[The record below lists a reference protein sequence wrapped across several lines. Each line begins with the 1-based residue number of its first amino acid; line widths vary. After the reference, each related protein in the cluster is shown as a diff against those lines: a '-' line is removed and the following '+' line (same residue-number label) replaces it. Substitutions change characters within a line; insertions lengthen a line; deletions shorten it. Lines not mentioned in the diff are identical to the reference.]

1 MTTEVIVTQQ
11 FCGPPNS
18 GNGGYVCGLMAGALD
33 GTVTGILRAPV
44 PLNSPLTLSAEDGM
58 ARLVARDGTL
68 VAEAQAADPG
78 QLPTMPPAPGLEAA
92 RLAGKEFVG
101 LKRMFHPICFTCG
114 TDQAEGFGLRVFVGP
129 VGEPSKGEVAGVWTP
144 HPSFA
149 GEDGL
154 TRLEVVWAA
163 LDCPGSVAWVER
175 ESGGGLLG
183 TMTGLVSRRPAP
195 GEPCIVTAFPIEA
208 SGRKRISA
216 TALFSAEGELLA
228 QSRQIWIVRAPAPA

>member
-18 GNGGYVCGLMAGALD
+18 GNGGYVCGLMAKAFG
-33 GTVTGILRAPV
+33 GTVTGVLRAPI
-44 PLNSPLTLSAEDGM
+44 PLDTPLKLSVEGGMVRILGGHGAVIAE
-58 ARLVARDGTL
+58 ARQSDPAALPAMGPPPSLDAARQAARD
-68 VAEAQAADPG
+68 
-78 QLPTMPPAPGLEAA
+78 
-92 RLAGKEFVG
+92 FIG

-114 TDQAEGFGLRVFVGP
+114 IDQAEGFGLRVFVSP
-129 VGEPSKGEVAGVWTP
+129 VGPASDGEVAGVWTP

-149 GEDGL
+149 ADDGL

-183 TMTGLVSRRPAP
+183 TMTCQVLRRPSP
-195 GEPCIVTAFPIEA
+195 DEPCIVTARPIEA
-208 SGRKRISA
+208 SGRKRVAA

-228 QSRQIWIVRAPAPA
+228 RSHQIWIVRAPAPV